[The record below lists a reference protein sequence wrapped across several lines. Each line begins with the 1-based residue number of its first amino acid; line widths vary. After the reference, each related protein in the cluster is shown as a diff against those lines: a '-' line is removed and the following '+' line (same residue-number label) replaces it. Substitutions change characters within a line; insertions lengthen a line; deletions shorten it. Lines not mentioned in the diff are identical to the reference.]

1 MDVIGVGDIDVDIY
15 LHVDHIP
22 SRDEKVSAND
32 VGFFPGG
39 MVANFLVALRRLG
52 TTCAFHGPVG
62 VDEFGGTAT
71 DDLIRNRVDTSKI
84 IVKPGKKTYFC
95 VVMLDESGEKALV
108 VAPTDC
114 IDPEESDI
122 SEDAICSAKHLH
134 TTFGGPAH
142 LKAIEIA
149 HRNGLTVSADFEP
162 SAVKGKNV
170 DESLAMIDVAF
181 INQNA
186 LALMSA
192 APTPVEAMT
201 DILSRG
207 PKIVCTTFGKKGSL
221 IMAKGRQEPLHVE
234 AFDVPVVDTT
244 GAGDCYAAGFVHGL
258 LRGWPLESIGLF
270 ASASAALNVCQ
281 LGGHAGAPSMEQVL
295 SFLENRNITLHNLQ
309 HEEDNDE

>member
-15 LHVDHIP
+15 LHVGHIP
-22 SRDEKVSAND
+22 ARDEKVSANN

-52 TTCAFHGPVG
+52 TTCAFHGPIG
-62 VDEFGGTAT
+62 SDEFGVTAT
-71 DDLIRNRVDTSKI
+71 DDLICNQVDVSAI
-84 IVKPGKKTYFC
+84 VVKPGKKTYFC

-114 IDPEESDI
+114 IEPEVKDI
-122 SEDAICSAKHLH
+122 SEVAIRSAKHLH
-134 TTFGGPAH
+134 STFGGPAQ

-149 HRNGLTVSADFEP
+149 RRNGLTVSVDFEP

-170 DESLAMIDVAF
+170 DDVLAQIDIAF

-186 LALMSA
+186 LTWMSA
-192 APTPVEAMT
+192 APTPARAIA

-207 PKIVCTTFGKKGSL
+207 PKIVCTTFGKQGSL
-221 IMAKGRQEPLHVE
+221 IMASKMREPLHVD

-244 GAGDCYAAGFVHGL
+244 GAGDCYAAGFVHGF
-258 LRGWPLESIGLF
+258 LRGWPLETIGLF
-270 ASASAALNVCQ
+270 ASASAALNVRH
-281 LGGHAGAPSMEQVL
+281 LGGHAGAPSTSQVL
-295 SFLENRNITLHNLQ
+295 SFLKDRNITLQNLQ
-309 HEEDNDE
+309 HEENNDE